1 MEPTEDLSAW
11 TRRLAA
17 GMWGLVGVGIVV
29 ETILQHTE
37 WLQLSCLLGWAAAL
51 ACCGGS
57 YLASEYMAVRT
68 RWGAT
73 VFVALLAVEV
83 GAAAY
88 LVRTWGSVVAGF
100 LLVFTAWQAARVWSL
115 RASFL
120 WCTGQ
125 TLVLG
130 VAAVPLSQH
139 FMWLGVTL
147 VSGAL
152 QGLAVLLAHL
162 ARSEAKARVELA
174 QANAELRSMHDLL
187 VRSGRTTER
196 LRLARELHDGMGH
209 RLTALSLNLE
219 AALHQG
225 GAALHESLQRG
236 QAVTRDLLRELR
248 GLVSE
253 MREEPAGDLRRALDA
268 LAGGVEKPAIT
279 IELEGCADGLDAAR
293 THVAVR
299 CVQEF
304 ITNALRNAEAEHV
317 WVAVNVTDAG
327 VLLTVRDDGVGCP
340 ELKEGHGLRGL
351 RERVELFRGRLELA
365 PGPPGFAVTVQ
376 LPAPGAPA

>member
-1 MEPTEDLSAW
+1 MERGEDLSAW
-11 TRRLAA
+11 ARRLAVA
-17 GMWGLVGVGIVV
+17 MWGVVGVGIVV
-29 ETILQHTE
+29 ETILQHTD
-37 WLQLSCLLGWAAAL
+37 WLQLSCLLGWAAAI

-57 YLASEYMAVRT
+57 YLASEYMSVKT
-68 RWGAT
+68 RLGAA

-100 LLVFTAWQAARVWSL
+100 LLVFSAWQAARVWSL

-120 WCTGQ
+120 WCAGQ
-125 TLVLG
+125 TAALG
-130 VAAVPLSQH
+130 VAAWPLSQR

-187 VRSGRTTER
+187 VRWGRASER

-225 GAALHESLQRG
+225 GPALHESLRR
-236 QAVTRDLLRELR
+236 ARSVTRDLLRELR

-253 MREEPAGDLRRALDA
+253 MREEPAADLGRALEA

-279 IELEGCADGLDAAR
+279 VALEGPADRLDAAR
-293 THVAVR
+293 THVVVR

-304 ITNALRNAEAEHV
+304 ITNALRHAAAEHV
-317 WVAVNVTDAG
+317 WVGVKVAG
-327 VLLTVRDDGVGCP
+327 SGVVLSVRDDGVGCP
-340 ELKEGHGLRGL
+340 ELREGHGLRGM
-351 RERVELFRGRLELA
+351 RERVELLRGRLDLA
-365 PGPPGFAVTVQ
+365 PGPPGFAVTVT
-376 LPAPGAPA
+376 LPAEGAPA